1 MKDTLFCIL
10 LVCMFFSCKKNIQ
23 EKDNKLPKVVKE
35 TLIIRSEKDSILTSS
50 KKIDA
55 LSLKKGNLEYPQDL
69 FNTKL
74 IGLGIKDSTA
84 INPYKKYWIDFNAI
98 CYSPAITFYIDTD
111 NSKVYAVEYT
121 IENLPLEKDEILF
134 QLDIKKIIHEGNNYA
149 VFFNKIEQFMTED
162 YNKIEY
168 IETVFNFIKLDT
180 VYKLEINN
188 ELPIFYSEVNRYK
201 NFISKSYEEKFERD
215 DCGDF
220 DG

>member
-1 MKDTLFCIL
+1 MKNILFCIL
-10 LVCMFFSCKKNIQ
+10 LVFMFFSCKKNIQ
-23 EKDNKLPKVVKE
+23 GKENKLPKVVKD
-35 TLIIRSEKDSILTSS
+35 TLILKS
-50 KKIDA
+50 KKIDT
-55 LSLKKGNLEYPQDL
+55 LNLKKENLDYPQNL

-74 IGLGIKDSTA
+74 IGLGIKDSAA

-111 NSKVYAVEYT
+111 NSKAYAIEYT

-134 QLDIKKIIHEGNNYA
+134 QLDIKKIIHEGNNYTI
-149 VFFNKIEQFMTED
+149 FFNKIEQFMTED

-168 IETVFNFIKLDT
+168 IETVFNFIKLNT
-180 VYKLEINN
+180 VYELDIKNN
-188 ELPIFYSEVNRYK
+188 LPIFYSEVNRY
-201 NFISKSYEEKFERD
+201 NFFVSKEKESKFEHE